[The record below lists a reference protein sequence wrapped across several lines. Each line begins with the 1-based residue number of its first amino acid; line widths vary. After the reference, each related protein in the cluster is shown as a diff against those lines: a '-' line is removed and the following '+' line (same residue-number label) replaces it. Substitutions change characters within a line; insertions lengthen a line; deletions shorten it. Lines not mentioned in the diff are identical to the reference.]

1 MAIET
6 EGQAQGDTAAQ
17 PPASGTPAGSGT
29 AERQPAAATT
39 PPALPDN
46 RQYFDPKEHVPRSR
60 LGEVTTRAQQRE
72 AALNAELAA
81 ERKKVQ
87 ALSGVTPTSKE
98 DEEWEAARTLL
109 EKKYPGLAMLSDA
122 QIVTKLQKIFDT
134 SESIQANSDQQW
146 QNQGIRSFK
155 ELEALAAKE
164 LKADLSPRGK
174 RALRAAFIDY
184 VQSDEEAGER
194 YVTGDT
200 DLIKEF
206 WLDYQKSFIDPV
218 RRSQNASVVER
229 GSRLRM
235 PRGGNSAANVPA
247 VKKPDYT
254 NEDSVHNG
262 AWDAIKA
269 RLSAGD

>member
-6 EGQAQGDTAAQ
+6 EGQQGETAVQ
-17 PPASGTPAGSGT
+17 PPASGTPAASGT
-29 AERQPAAATT
+29 AEPQQPAAAKT
-39 PPALPDN
+39 PPAQPDN

-87 ALSGVTPTSKE
+87 ALSGVVPTSKE
-98 DEEWEAARTLL
+98 DEEWEAARALL

-122 QIVTKLQKIFDT
+122 QIVKKLQKVFDT

-164 LKADLSPRGK
+164 LKGDLSPRGK

-200 DLIKEF
+200 ELIKEF

-247 VKKPDYT
+247 VPKPDFT

-262 AWDAIKA
+262 AWAALKA
-269 RLSAGD
+269 RLGAGD